1 MNFITNVNYGIFQE
15 REERGSGRAAI
26 QHPYE
31 SKTNESCDGLTRA
44 MDNAADVATMRHVL
58 LQFFNWFK
66 SDFKELPLLQ
76 ADPFVDDWCNGMTG
90 MIYDYMSDITKKKEE
105 TNKTKV

>member
-1 MNFITNVNYGIFQE
+1 MGFFKKEKKEVVDVQPFST
-15 REERGSGRAAI
+15 
-26 QHPYE
+26 PYE

>member
-1 MNFITNVNYGIFQE
+1 MLIMGFFKKEKKEVVDVQPFST
-15 REERGSGRAAI
+15 
-26 QHPYE
+26 PYE

>member
-1 MNFITNVNYGIFQE
+1 MGFFKKEKKEVVDVQPFST
-15 REERGSGRAAI
+15 
-26 QHPYE
+26 PYE

-44 MDNAADVATMRHVL
+44 IDNAADVATMRYVL
-58 LQFFNWFK
+58 LQFVNWFK

-76 ADPFVDDWCNGMTG
+76 ADPFVDDWCNCMTR

>member
-1 MNFITNVNYGIFQE
+1 MGFFKKDKKEVVDVQPFST
-15 REERGSGRAAI
+15 
-26 QHPYE
+26 PYE

-58 LQFFNWFK
+58 LQFVNWFK
-66 SDFKELPLLQ
+66 SNFKELPLLQ

-90 MIYDYMSDITKKKEE
+90 MIYDYMSDITKKQEGK
-105 TNKTKV
+105 NKNKV